1 MNNEPRKRTGGRIL
15 IDALALNGADTVF
28 CVPGESYLAA
38 LDALHD
44 TQQIRTIVCRQEGGA
59 AMMAEAHG
67 KLSGRPGICFV
78 TRGPG
83 ASNASAG
90 LHVAA
95 QDSTPMILFIGQVD
109 SQTVDREGFQEV
121 DYKQMFGGTAK
132 FVGQIN
138 NAARI
143 PEYVN
148 RAYQIATSGR
158 PGPVV
163 LALPEDM
170 LTETVAVADAAPSRG
185 AQAEP
190 AAAQLASLRDMLAKA
205 ERPILVVGGG
215 VWSAAAAGSA
225 QRFAERNGLPVFTT
239 FRRQDYVDNECAGYA
254 GFLGVGMPASAIKRV
269 KDSDLI
275 LALGTR
281 LGDVVT
287 DGYAM
292 FDLPRPRQT
301 IVHVHPDPD
310 EIGRVWQVD
319 LGIVASP
326 IAAAEALARLEPVTD
341 QGRWAAW
348 TKAARADY
356 LEESRPRATP
366 GAVDLT
372 AVVKHLSE
380 NLPADAIITNGAGN
394 YATWAHRYYR
404 FRRFRTQLAPTS
416 GSMGY
421 GLPAAVAAK
430 ITQPQRQ
437 VVCFAGDGC
446 LMMTVQ
452 ELATAAQYGAAIIV
466 IVFNNGMFGTIRM
479 HQEKHY
485 PGRVSGTNIVNPD
498 FAALARACGG
508 HGETVERTEEFAPAF
523 RRAVAS
529 GKPAVIELKV
539 DPEALT
545 TRASLSEIRAAA
557 LKKQQAATR

>member
-1 MNNEPRKRTGGRIL
+1 MATEPRPRNGGRIL

-59 AMMAEAHG
+59 AMMAEAYG
-67 KLSGRPGICFV
+67 KLTGRPGICFV

-83 ASNASAG
+83 ASNASSG

-109 SQTVDREGFQEV
+109 SATVDREGFQEV
-121 DYKQMFGGTAK
+121 DYKQMFGFTAK
-132 FVGQIN
+132 FVGEIVD
-138 NAARI
+138 AARI

-170 LTETVAVADAAPSRG
+170 LVDMATVPDAAPSKA

-190 AAAQLASLRDMLAKA
+190 SQGQLAQLQAMLDKA

-215 VWSAAAAGSA
+215 VWSQKAADAIG
-225 QRFAERNGLPVFTT
+225 RFASANDLPVFTT
-239 FRRQDYVDNECAGYA
+239 FRRQDYVANDHPSYG
-254 GFLGVGMPASAIKRV
+254 GFLGVGMPASAIKRA
-269 KDSDLI
+269 KECDLI
-275 LALGTR
+275 LAVGTR

-292 FDLPRPRQT
+292 FDLPRPKQKL
-301 IVHVHPDPD
+301 VHVHPAPD
-310 EIGRVWQVD
+310 EIGAVWQAD
-319 LGIVASP
+319 LPVVASP
-326 IAAAEALARLEPVTD
+326 IAAAEALAQLPPVA
-341 QGRWAAW
+341 GRARWAEW
-348 TKAARADY
+348 TKSAHADY
-356 LEESRPRATP
+356 VAEHKAKPTP
-366 GAVDLT
+366 GAIDLT
-372 AVVKHLSE
+372 AIVKHLSDT
-380 NLPADAIITNGAGN
+380 LPADAIVTNGAGN
-394 YATWAHRYYR
+394 YATWAHRF
-404 FRRFRTQLAPTS
+404 FRYKKFRTQLAPTS

-430 ITQPQRQ
+430 IAAPERQ
-437 VVCFAGDGC
+437 VVCFSGDGC

-452 ELATAAQYGAAIIV
+452 ELATAVQFGAPIVV
-466 IVFNNGMFGTIRM
+466 IVFNNGIYGTIRM
-479 HQEKHY
+479 HQERHY
-485 PGRVSGTNIVNPD
+485 PGRVSGTDMVNPD
-498 FAALARACGG
+498 FADLARAFGG
-508 HGETVERTEEFAPAF
+508 HGETVTKTEEFAPAF
-523 RRAVAS
+523 QRAVQS
-529 GKPAVIELKV
+529 GKVAVIDLKV

-545 TRASLSEIRAAA
+545 TRATLSEIRAQA
-557 LKKQQAATR
+557 LKKQAAQ

>member
-1 MNNEPRKRTGGRIL
+1 VSNEPHARTGGRVL
-15 IDALALNGADTVF
+15 VDALALNGADTIF
-28 CVPGESYLAA
+28 CVPGESYLAV

-83 ASNASAG
+83 ASNASSG

-109 SQTVDREGFQEV
+109 TQTVDREGFQEV
-121 DYKQMFGGTAK
+121 DYKQMFGGIAK

-138 NAARI
+138 HAARI

-163 LALPEDM
+163 LALPEDV
-170 LTETVAVADAAPSRG
+170 LTDMAVVADAAPSRG
-185 AQAEP
+185 AQAQP
-190 AAAQLASLRDMLAKA
+190 SPGQLEALRSLLAGA

-215 VWSAAAAGSA
+215 VWSEEAAQAAR
-225 QRFAERNGLPVFTT
+225 RFAERNALPVFTT
-239 FRRQDYVDNECAGYA
+239 FRRQDYLDNDYAGYA
-254 GFLGVGMPASAIKRV
+254 GFLGVGMPATAIKRA
-269 KDSDLI
+269 KDSDLV

-292 FDLPRPRQT
+292 FDLPRPKQT
-301 IVHVHPDPD
+301 IVHIHPDPD
-310 EIGRVWQVD
+310 EIGRVWQAD

-326 IAAAEALARLEPVTD
+326 IEAAKAMAALAPVGNH
-341 QGRWAAW
+341 GRWAAW

-356 LEESRPRATP
+356 LEESKPRPTP
-366 GAVDLT
+366 GAVDLS
-372 AVVKHLSE
+372 AVVRHLSDT
-380 NLPADAIITNGAGN
+380 LPPDAIVTNGAGN

-404 FRRFRTQLAPTS
+404 FRQFRTQLAPTS

-430 ITQPQRQ
+430 IAQPHRQ

-446 LMMTVQ
+446 LMMVVQ
-452 ELATAAQYGAAIIV
+452 ELATAVQFGAAV
-466 IVFNNGMFGTIRM
+466 VVVVFNNGMYGTIRM
-479 HQEKHY
+479 HQERHY
-485 PGRVSGTNIVNPD
+485 PGRVSGTDMVNPD
-498 FAALARACGG
+498 FAALARAFGG
-508 HGETVERTEEFAPAF
+508 HGETVERTDQFPAAF
-523 RRAVAS
+523 KRAAAS
-529 GKPAVIELKV
+529 GKVAVIDLKV

-557 LKKQQAATR
+557 LKKQQASA

>member
-1 MNNEPRKRTGGRIL
+1 MSATHAARTGGRIL

-28 CVPGESYLAA
+28 TVPGESFLAA

-44 TQQIRTIVCRQEGGA
+44 TQQIRTVVCRQEGGA
-59 AMMAEAHG
+59 AMMAEAYG
-67 KLSGRPGICFV
+67 KLTGRPGICFV

-83 ASNASAG
+83 ASNAAAG

-109 SQTVDREGFQEV
+109 RQTWDREGFQEV
-121 DYKQMFGGTAK
+121 DFKQMFGGQAK

-138 NAARI
+138 DAARV

-170 LTETVAVADAAPSRG
+170 LTDRAEVADAAPSQG
-185 AQAEP
+185 AQGEP
-190 AAAQLASLRDMLAKA
+190 SPAQMQELRALLEKS

-215 VWSAAAAGSA
+215 LWSVDAAAAV
-225 QRFAERNGLPVFTT
+225 QRFAEANALPVFAT
-239 FRRQDYVDNECAGYA
+239 FRRQDYVDNTSASYA
-254 GFLGVGMPASAIKRV
+254 GFLGVAMPAAVVKRA
-269 KDSDLI
+269 KASDLVI
-275 LALGTR
+275 ALGTR

-287 DGYAM
+287 DGYQL
-292 FDLPRPRQT
+292 FDLPRPKQK
-301 IVHVHPDPD
+301 IVHIHPDPD

-319 LGIVASP
+319 LAIVAQAV
-326 IAAAEALARLEPVTD
+326 AAAKAMAALPPVANP
-341 QGRWAAW
+341 RWSQW
-348 TKAARADY
+348 TKSARAEY
-356 LEESRPRATP
+356 LEESKPRATP
-366 GAVDLT
+366 GPVDM
-372 AVVKHLSE
+372 AAIVKHLSDT
-380 NLPADAIITNGAGN
+380 LPPDAIVTNGAGN
-394 YATWAHRYYR
+394 YATWAHRYYT
-404 FRRFRTQLAPTS
+404 FRRYRTQLAPAS

-430 ITQPQRQ
+430 LMHPDRP
-437 VVCFAGDGC
+437 VVCFSGDGC

-452 ELATAAQYGAAIIV
+452 ELATAAQYGAAV
-466 IVFNNGMFGTIRM
+466 VTVVFNNGMFGTIRM
-479 HQEKHY
+479 HQERHY
-485 PGRVSGTNIVNPD
+485 PGRVSGTAIQNPD
-498 FAALARACGG
+498 FAALARAFGG
-508 HGETVERTEEFAPAF
+508 HGETVERTDQFPAAY
-523 RRAVAS
+523 RRAAAS
-529 GKPAVIELKV
+529 GKPAVIDLKV

-557 LKKQQAATR
+557 MAKR

>member
-1 MNNEPRKRTGGRIL
+1 MGTGPGLRTGGRIL
-15 IDALALNGADTVF
+15 IDALALNGADTVY

-44 TQQIRTIVCRQEGGA
+44 VQQIRTIVCRQEGGA
-59 AMMAEAHG
+59 AMMAEAYG
-67 KLSGRPGICFV
+67 KLTGRPGICFV

-90 LHVAA
+90 VHVAA

-109 SQTVDREGFQEV
+109 RQTWDREGFQEV
-121 DYKQMFGGTAK
+121 DFKQMFGGQAK

-138 NAARI
+138 DAARI

-148 RAYQIATSGR
+148 RAFQIATSGR

-170 LTETVAVADAAPSRG
+170 LTDRVAVADAAPTRA
-185 AQAEP
+185 AQGQPAP
-190 AAAQLASLRDMLAKA
+190 AQMAALAALLDQAARPLVVIGGGLWSQAAADDIKRF
-205 ERPILVVGGG
+205 
-215 VWSAAAAGSA
+215 AAAN
-225 QRFAERNGLPVFTT
+225 ELPVFTT
-239 FRRQDYVDNECAGYA
+239 FRRQDYVDNAYAGYA
-254 GFLGVGMPASAIKRV
+254 GFLGVGMPTTAIKRA
-269 KDSDLI
+269 KESDLI
-275 LALGTR
+275 LAVGTR

-287 DGYAM
+287 DGYQL
-292 FDLPRPRQT
+292 FDLPRPRQA
-301 IVHVHPDPD
+301 IIHIHPEPG

-319 LGIVASP
+319 LPIVASP
-326 IAAAEALARLEPVTD
+326 IAAAAALAELAPVA
-341 QGRWAAW
+341 GRARWAAW
-348 TKAARADY
+348 TRAARADY
-356 LEESRPRATP
+356 LEESKPRATP
-366 GAVDLT
+366 GPVDMAT
-372 AVVKHLSE
+372 VVRHLSDT
-380 NLPADAIITNGAGN
+380 LPDDAIITNGAGN
-394 YATWAHRYYR
+394 YATWAHRYYS
-404 FRRFRTQLAPTS
+404 FRRFRTQLAPAS

-430 ITQPQRQ
+430 LAAPHRA

-452 ELATAAQYGAAIIV
+452 EFATAVQFGAAVVV
-466 IVFNNGMFGTIRM
+466 IVFNNGMYGTIRM
-479 HQEKHY
+479 HQERHY
-485 PGRVSGTNIVNPD
+485 PGRVSGTAIQNPD

-508 HGETVERTEEFAPAF
+508 HGETVERTEQFADAY
-523 RRAVAS
+523 RRATAS
-529 GKPAVIELKV
+529 GKPAIIDLKV

-557 LKKQQAATR
+557 LAKQRA

>member
-1 MNNEPRKRTGGRIL
+1 MSNETGKRTGGRIL
-15 IDALALNGADTVF
+15 VDALALNGADTAF
-28 CVPGESYLAA
+28 CVPGESYLAV

-67 KLSGRPGICFV
+67 KLTGRPGICFV

-83 ASNASAG
+83 ASNASSG

-138 NAARI
+138 NAARV
-143 PEYVN
+143 PEYIN
-148 RAYQIATSGR
+148 RAFQIATSGR

-170 LTETVAVADAAPSRG
+170 LTDLAEVADAAPSRG

-190 AAAQLASLRDMLAKA
+190 APAQLAALRDRLARA
-205 ERPILVVGGG
+205 ERPLLVVGGG
-215 VWSAAAAGSA
+215 VWSAEGAADAK
-225 QRFAERNGLPVFTT
+225 RFAERNGLPVFTT
-239 FRRQDYVDNECAGYA
+239 FRRQDYVDSDYAGYA
-254 GFLGVGMPASAIKRV
+254 GFLGVGMPATAIKRAR
-269 KDSDLI
+269 DSDLI

-292 FDLPRPRQT
+292 FDLPRPKQA

-310 EIGRVWQVD
+310 EIGRVWQAD

-326 IAAAEALARLEPVTD
+326 IAATRALAAMDPVAD
-341 QGRWAAW
+341 PGRWAAW

-356 LEESRPRATP
+356 IEESTPRSTP
-366 GAVDLT
+366 GAIDLS
-372 AVVKHLSE
+372 AVVKHLSD

-404 FRRFRTQLAPTS
+404 FRRYRTQLAPTS

-430 ITQPQRQ
+430 LAEPHRQ

-452 ELATAAQYGAAIIV
+452 ELATAVQFGAAFVV
-466 IVFNNGMFGTIRM
+466 IVFNNGIYGTIRM
-479 HQEKHY
+479 HQERHY
-485 PGRVSGTNIVNPD
+485 PGRVSGTDMVNPD
-498 FAALARACGG
+498 FAALARAFGG
-508 HGETVERTEEFAPAF
+508 HGETVERTDQFAAAF
-523 RRAVAS
+523 QRAAAS
-529 GKPAVIELKV
+529 GKVAVIDLKV

-557 LKKQQAATR
+557 IKKQQAAAR

>member
-1 MNNEPRKRTGGRIL
+1 
-15 IDALALNGADTVF
+15 
-28 CVPGESYLAA
+28 LAA
-38 LDALHD
+38 L
-44 TQQIRTIVCRQEGGA
+44 
-59 AMMAEAHG
+59 
-67 KLSGRPGICFV
+67 
-78 TRGPG
+78 
-83 ASNASAG
+83 
-90 LHVAA
+90 
-95 QDSTPMILFIGQVD
+95 
-109 SQTVDREGFQEV
+109 RE
-121 DYKQMFGGTAK
+121 
-132 FVGQIN
+132 
-138 NAARI
+138 
-143 PEYVN
+143 
-148 RAYQIATSGR
+148 
-158 PGPVV
+158 
-163 LALPEDM
+163 L
-170 LTETVAVADAAPSRG
+170 
-185 AQAEP
+185 
-190 AAAQLASLRDMLAKA
+190 LAKA

-215 VWSAAAAGSA
+215 VWSADAAGDA

-254 GFLGVGMPASAIKRV
+254 GFLGVGMPATAIKRA
-269 KDSDLI
+269 KDSDLV

-292 FDLPRPRQT
+292 FDLPRPKQT

-310 EIGRVWQVD
+310 EIGRVWQAD

-326 IAAAEALARLEPVTD
+326 IATAKALAALDPVED
-341 QGRWAAW
+341 SARWAAW
-348 TKAARADY
+348 TKSARADY
-356 LEESRPRATP
+356 LEESKPRATP

-372 AVVKHLSE
+372 AVVRHLSE
-380 NLPADAIITNGAGN
+380 TLPADAIITNGAGN

-430 ITQPQRQ
+430 ITQPHRQ

-452 ELATAAQYGAAIIV
+452 ELATAAQYGAAIVV
-466 IVFNNGMFGTIRM
+466 IVFNNGMYGTIRM
-479 HQEKHY
+479 HQERHY
-485 PGRVSGTNIVNPD
+485 PGRVSGTDIFNPD

-508 HGETVERTEEFAPAF
+508 HGETVARTEEFAPAF

-557 LKKQQAATR
+557 VKRQQAAPR